1 LKRRNEA
8 EQRFIKLYTMG
19 GGKIAWG
26 SKLDFDRQRRKVVLF
41 TKGTSMTAGANGAG
55 CRSLGA
61 VGENINIGL
70 D

>member
-1 LKRRNEA
+1 
-8 EQRFIKLYTMG
+8 
-19 GGKIAWG
+19 
-26 SKLDFDRQRRKVVLF
+26 LDFDRQRRKVVLF